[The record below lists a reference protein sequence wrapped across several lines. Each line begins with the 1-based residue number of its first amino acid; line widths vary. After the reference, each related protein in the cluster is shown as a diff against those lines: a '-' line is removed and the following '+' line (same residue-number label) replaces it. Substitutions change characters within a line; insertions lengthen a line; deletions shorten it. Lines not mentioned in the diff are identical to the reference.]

1 MILNPGKRYYMV
13 LGDHTQIRYTILNAF
28 EIEKSRNEAL
38 LGAILDNDLDS
49 HIKSLCMK
57 LFRNLGLFRLN
68 LNN

>member
-1 MILNPGKRYYMV
+1 MILNAGKRHYMV
-13 LGDHTQIRYTILNAF
+13 LGDHTQIEYIILNAF

-38 LGAILDNDLDS
+38 LEAILDNDLNS
-49 HIKSLCMK
+49 HIKSLCRK